1 MSGLW
6 RSLGNRL
13 FARLSVAFACCLVV
27 SFALAAALTVM
38 PLKRSVAHDVQ
49 NDLRGTA
56 THTLGEITHYVDER
70 CDDIRVWGAM
80 LPAAPGRPAQRGL
93 LEPFLSRLLS

>member
-38 PLKRSVAHDVQ
+38 PLKRTVAHDVQ
-49 NDLRGTA
+49 NDLKGTA
-56 THTLGEITHYVDER
+56 NQTLGRIDQFVVAR
-70 CDDIRVWGAM
+70 CDDIRIWGS
-80 LPAAPGRPAQRGL
+80 LVPNPAAGTGERAA
-93 LEPFLSRLLS
+93 LERYLARLV